1 MARTLPVP
9 AAGHTARRRGL
20 PPLATLEDVR
30 AFLTPRWLALHALFV
45 AAVLVLARIGLWQWD
60 KGGGDGRA
68 WQHYGYAVQ
77 WWLFACFAVFLW
89 VKLVLD
95 ERDPSRLESREAAD
109 PTLPTVVQRQAPAP
123 ADDDDDELAAYNRHL
138 AWLAEHGSADQR

>member
-1 MARTLPVP
+1 MLRPLFTL
-9 AAGHTARRRGL
+9 
-20 PPLATLEDVR
+20 
-30 AFLTPRWLALHALFV
+30 RWLGVHALAV
-45 AAVLVLARIGLWQWD
+45 AAVLVLARTGWWQWA

-77 WWLFACFAVFLW
+77 WWLFAGFAVFLW

-95 ERDPSRLESREAAD
+95 ELDPSRVERRTAED
-109 PTLPTVVQRQAPAP
+109 PTVPAVTQLAAPAP

-138 AWLAEHGSADQR
+138 AWLAEHGRR